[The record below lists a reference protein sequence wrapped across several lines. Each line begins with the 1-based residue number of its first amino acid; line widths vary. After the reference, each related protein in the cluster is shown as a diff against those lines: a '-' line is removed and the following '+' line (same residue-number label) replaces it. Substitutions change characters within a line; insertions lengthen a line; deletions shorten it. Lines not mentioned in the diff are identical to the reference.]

1 MKPLLQTLLLVSALY
16 LMGCGGFGGSDNS
29 KQGVFTTDIQ
39 KFSSCAE
46 LRATTNTA
54 SSMYMDIMP
63 ATADAGVPV
72 SGPANNQIYD
82 NQSAN
87 VMESDRVLINSTKL
101 FVLRKSSLEI
111 FSRGSFQRT
120 HVVQLESANKNTLFV
135 DDQNVVVVS
144 SNDYLTT
151 KVSIYDASTILLR
164 KQFVLEGL
172 FEDVRKHEN
181 QLILLANS
189 YSYMTQENEGALNPN
204 QTIVSP
210 NCNEIY
216 QSQTNAYSSGL
227 TLLYNIHLD
236 DFSKAP
242 SSTGFAGYTNL
253 MYMSENA
260 LYLASNSYYTFPSH
274 IRQIKWTKDSVRL
287 NSVATY
293 FGAIKDRWAMNE
305 YADSNGIKLAIA
317 TTISQTSFMPAPAV
331 VNDMP
336 ASTNRINY
344 LLVFSENNGHLS
356 KLSESNYF
364 GANEAIQSVRFVGDL
379 AYVVTFRLTD
389 PLFIFDLSD
398 RGNIRQLGELKVPGF
413 STHLRPLTNHYLLGV
428 GYDTQDSQGA
438 TRQAGIQVSL
448 FDVNQTSNPIRKNVF
463 TLGVRGSYSDATMD
477 SHALLYDSGT
487 GLIGLPIVELINP
500 YANDPFSWG
509 TKVGFAGA
517 QMYRFGPGGQLT
529 EVGRISHSKW
539 RSSFSCD
546 DMLFNGWS
554 YGSSDI
560 NRIIMV
566 DGKLVT
572 ISQFGLMVHNPES
585 LTIISE
591 QMFTPRTSGFCYEP
605 GFQW

>member
-1 MKPLLQTLLLVSALY
+1 MKPLLHTLLLASALC
-16 LMGCGGFGGSDNS
+16 LIGCGGFGGSDS
-29 KQGVFTTDIQ
+29 PKQGVFTTNIQ

-46 LRATTNTA
+46 LRATTNAA
-54 SSMYMDIMP
+54 SIMFMDIMP
-63 ATADAGVPV
+63 ATADAAIPV

-111 FSRGSFQRT
+111 FSRSSFQRT
-120 HVVQLESANKNTLFV
+120 QVVQLESANKNTLFV
-135 DDQNVVVVS
+135 DDKNVVVVS

-151 KVSIYDASTILLR
+151 KISIYDASTIVLR

-172 FEDVRKHEN
+172 FEDVRRHEN

-189 YSYMTQENEGALNPN
+189 YSYMTQKNEGTLNPN

-227 TLLYNIHLD
+227 TLLYNIQLD

-287 NSVATY
+287 NSIATY
-293 FGAIKDRWAMNE
+293 FGAIKDRWGINE

-317 TTISQTSFMPAPAV
+317 TTISQTSIMPAAAAVDVLPA
-331 VNDMP
+331 NTD
-336 ASTNRINY
+336 RINY

-356 KLSESNYF
+356 KLSESNSF
-364 GANEAIQSVRFVGDL
+364 GANESIQSVRFVGDL
-379 AYVVTFRLTD
+379 AYVVTFRITD

-398 RGNIRQLGELKVPGF
+398 RSNIRQLGELKVPGF
-413 STHLRPLTNHYLLGV
+413 STHLRPLMNHYLLGV

-438 TRQAGIQVSL
+438 TRQAGVQVSL

-463 TLGVRGSYSDATMD
+463 TIGVRGSYSDATID

-487 GLIGLPIVELINP
+487 GLIGLPVVELINP
-500 YANDPFSWG
+500 YASDPFSWG
-509 TKVGFAGA
+509 TTVGFAGA
-517 QMYRFGPGGQLT
+517 QMYRFSSGQMSDI
-529 EVGRISHSKW
+529 GRISHSKW

-546 DMLFNGWS
+546 AMLFNGWS

-572 ISQFGLMVHNPES
+572 ISQFGLMVHNPQS
-585 LTIISE
+585 LAIISE